1 MMGTG
6 SIGSVSY
13 AQLTSKNRAP
23 KKEMDKD
30 DFLNLMITQLKNQD
44 PLSPMD
50 NSEFIAQTTQ
60 FSSLE
65 QLINISK
72 ALENQNKSSKET
84 QLLNGAT
91 FLGKYV
97 KYYGKNFNLESG
109 NAKLQFT
116 LSDAAKTATISIYNS
131 AGAVVATGE
140 FNDLSAG
147 MNTIPWDGT
156 GIDGSKLPD
165 GSYSYSIK
173 AKDVNGNEISSTP
186 ISSGRVTGVAYV
198 DGKLVFNVNGFSVE
212 SSSITEV
219 NESNN

>member
-1 MMGTG
+1 MSTG
-6 SIGSVSY
+6 SVGSVSY

-72 ALENQNKSSKET
+72 ALENQSKSSKES

-91 FLGKYV
+91 FLGKDV
-97 KYYGKNFNLESG
+97 KYYGKNFNLEGG

-131 AGAVVATGE
+131 AGSVVATGE
-140 FNDLSAG
+140 FNDLPAG
-147 MNTIPWDGT
+147 FNTIPWDGT
-156 GIDGSKLPD
+156 GINGSKLTD

-173 AKDVNGNEISSTP
+173 AKDANGNEISST
-186 ISSGRVTGVAYV
+186 SLASGRVKGVAYV
-198 DGKLVFNVNGFSVE
+198 DGKLVFNVNGFSVD

-219 NESNN
+219 NESSN